1 MGCLL
6 FPSPLPRSPHHALRS
21 CFLTDIVAGS
31 LIQKQMITIRTIP
44 LKCVENDDNF
54 NVINEMVNGGDY
66 NEAVQAKAEINAET
80 GRRDVPSRK
89 WCGFGDVE

>member
-1 MGCLL
+1 M
-6 FPSPLPRSPHHALRS
+6 
-21 CFLTDIVAGS
+21 
-31 LIQKQMITIRTIP
+31 
-44 LKCVENDDNF
+44 KCVENDDNF